1 MGVTSEK
8 SMQKWRNWLTKN
20 MLLLMTMAGILV
32 GIIIGGVLRN
42 AEPSPEVIRYVGF
55 PGELFMNML
64 KAMVL
69 PLIAASIVS
78 GELGIIKKNY
88 ILS

>member
-1 MGVTSEK
+1 MGIASKKSVSRWTS
-8 SMQKWRNWLTKN
+8 WLTKN
-20 MLLLMTMAGILV
+20 MLLLMTMAGIV
-32 GIIIGGVLRN
+32 MGVIIGGVLRT
-42 AEPSPEVIRYVGF
+42 ADPSPDVIRYVGF

-78 GELGIIKKNY
+78 GMY
-88 ILS
+88 